1 VKLSSFRRLMSVL
14 LVGILTG
21 TSLLP
26 QSVFAAP
33 TGSAYRTV
41 MDSLSPYRYFPFDN
55 NFGTQG
61 LGDTP
66 TMLGSAT
73 TNNAVF
79 IGVTNNGI
87 APALLFNSGT
97 QNENT
102 VSGSAST
109 VGRTL
114 SPGRTSEASTQS
126 TQSGAQLSVNAQFP
140 GLQPGYFT
148 VTGTA
153 TLATEG
159 PLPTAYPVS
168 TFGQPFAATG
178 NYNRSFEMNSRGGIK
193 LDNNNTDWATGKFTF
208 AAIVSFSGTAST
220 NARIF
225 DRGATQFAVDSGTSG
240 GGQFLQIGQFGGST
254 GGNYVSVSPSTESTG
269 TAGTR
274 TRGVSFNAPGWVGGG
289 DSVSWKRPQ
298 LLIVSVDNS
307 GTNADGS
314 TKTVEQKVA
323 SMQMWQAD
331 MDRTF
336 SLIFAGV
343 TAATNSTGKGIPKIG
358 FRDINAATGLGLA
371 THAMTDGIDEV
382 AMWNRIL
389 AYDEKEAMFNAM
401 TRPTGGLANLG
412 TGDNFNKVDSWA
424 YTSGNTNWTGA
435 VDSTLYPQQYP
446 QQHDNNS
453 MPYMDVTVNPTAGK
467 MTMISPVGQTPA
479 WRTTVN
485 TMTQSGTFSMGPSMQ
500 LRSVDTAAVNGLLY
514 MQGLS
519 GTWKG
524 TNISSTFV
532 PMNSRLWTG
541 GNVTFGAGS
550 KLKIDSPQNQ
560 ILSQSGVTIDSTTTF
575 ELTGTFGR
583 VYYAGAAGS
592 LISTTGSASNVMGRI
607 ASGSGASL
615 STVIQARSTWNQG
628 TDATSTITR
637 SGSLGGRFASVTLPG
652 SPDASGLRVWSSLYE
667 NNAVDGVG
675 VVDSF
680 KIGLAAPGD
689 IGYNS
694 QVTPE
699 DILTL
704 GTNGLYNTASAANWR
719 QGDFNQDGVFNQDD
733 MLMAAATGV
742 YDTGP
747 YANTGGTTTGT
758 SPVNLVYDYATGNVS
773 FDTKG
778 ASDMNGF
785 ILKSGS
791 NVLISANANL
801 TGGAF
806 VVTNSGTISSPF
818 GQIFPNGYNLGNI
831 LAAGLQTDFLR
842 GDLTF
847 TYSQTSGGGVQTGQ
861 LVLVPEPSSMAALA
875 TGGLIGTLVLRS
887 RRRRKQ
893 G

>member
-1 VKLSSFRRLMSVL
+1 VKLSSSRRLMSVL
-14 LVGILTG
+14 LVGIVTG

-55 NFGTQG
+55 DFGTQG
-61 LGDTP
+61 LGATP

-79 IGVTNNGI
+79 IGVTNGGNGS
-87 APALLFNSGT
+87 AVTFNDGT

-102 VSGSAST
+102 GLGSAST

-114 SPGRTSEASTQS
+114 SPGRTSEFSTQS
-126 TQSGAQLSVNAQFP
+126 SQSGAQLSVDAQFP

-148 VTGTA
+148 VTGTP
-153 TLATEG
+153 TLPTEG

-178 NYNRSFEMNSRGGIK
+178 NYNRAFEMNARGGIK
-193 LDNNNTDWATGKFTF
+193 LDNDNNDWATGKFTF
-208 AAIVSFSGTAST
+208 AAIVTQDYSQVGSY
-220 NARIF
+220 NPRIF
-225 DRGATQFAVDSGTSG
+225 DRGGNTAAATGTA
-240 GGQFLQIGQFGGST
+240 GQFLQIGQFSSSN
-254 GGNYVSVSPSTESTG
+254 GGNYISVSPDA
-269 TAGTR
+269 AGTR
-274 TRGVSFNAPGWVGGG
+274 TRMVAYNAPGWLGSTG
-289 DSVSWKRPQ
+289 DSVSWKRPT

-314 TKTVEQKVA
+314 TRTVAEKVA
-323 SMQMWQAD
+323 GMQMWQAD
-331 MDRTF
+331 QDRTF
-336 SLIFAGV
+336 SLGQSSAAG
-343 TAATNSTGKGIPKIG
+343 ATNAGGLGIPKLG
-358 FRDINAATGLGLA
+358 FRDINATTGLGGA
-371 THAMTDGIDEV
+371 AQGITDGIDEV
-382 AMWNRIL
+382 ATWNRVL
-389 AYDEKEAMFNAM
+389 AYDEKEAMYNAM
-401 TRPTGGLANLG
+401 TRPTGGLANSG
-412 TGDNFNKVDSWA
+412 TGDNFNSGGSWA
-424 YTSGNTNWTGA
+424 YTSGNVNPVTGA

-446 QQHDNNS
+446 QQHGNNS
-453 MPYMDVTVNPTAGK
+453 MPYMDVTVNPTAGA
-467 MTMISPVGQTPA
+467 MTMISPVADTPA

-524 TNISSTFV
+524 TNATSTFV

-575 ELTGTFGR
+575 ELTGTFGT
-583 VYYAGAAGS
+583 VYYSGAAGS
-592 LISTTGSASNVMGRI
+592 LTSTTGSASNVMGMI

-628 TDATSTITR
+628 TGATSTITR

-667 NNAVDGVG
+667 NNAADGVG
-675 VVDSF
+675 DVDSF

-689 IGYNS
+689 IDYNS

-704 GTNGLYNTASAANWR
+704 SANGLYNTASAANWR

-742 YDTGP
+742 FNTGP
-747 YANTGGTTTGT
+747 YAITEGTTTGT

-801 TGGAF
+801 TGGPF
-806 VVTNSGTISSPF
+806 VVTNSGTISSSF
-818 GQIFPNGYNLGNI
+818 AQIFPNGYNLGNI
-831 LAAGLQTDFLR
+831 LAAGLQTDFLL

-847 TYSQTSGGGVQTGQ
+847 TYSQTSGGGVKTGQ
-861 LVLVPEPSSMAALA
+861 LVPEPSSMAALA